1 VDHISA
7 GRSADGTVD
16 AEVVKFRANFESL
29 SPWNELIPEGARRSL
44 HVANDAEVD
53 GFLAAPFKFRD
64 DQGRP
69 LVVRNG
75 SLPER
80 EILTGTGRFPM
91 RQPHVSDTSTGV
103 GRVQFSPDALSPYLK
118 RTGSIETLI
127 P

>member
-1 VDHISA
+1 
-7 GRSADGTVD
+7 
-16 AEVVKFRANFESL
+16 
-29 SPWNELIPEGARRSL
+29 
-44 HVANDAEVD
+44 VANDAEVD

-64 DQGRP
+64 DQGCP

-80 EILTGTGRFPM
+80 EILTGTCRFPM